1 MDILTNEAYAT
12 CVCDAWIAV
21 HSLTAFARLAVH
33 YHATDFYCVLRRK
46 SRVFCR
52 ARTGM
57 HLFGRM
63 RPSSTMS
70 PAVPH
75 TTGQR
80 VTFRIDPVVE
90 KSSVCERRA
99 ILECIPPTFFLFF
112 FPEKRKAGGRQS
124 PGFGAPFGSDRGPVS
139 AVLPRTHHFC
149 ADLVVSTDAATAVA
163 LPSRAQKERSILGRR
178 WTLRSG
184 VCEGPFRTGIVDLE
198 RPQRFLEKDC

>member
-1 MDILTNEAYAT
+1 VYTLGSAKWRCVPALPRDAGKRTSRCPMDILTNEAYAT

-112 FPEKRKAGGRQS
+112 FLRKGRLEGGRVRVS
-124 PGFGAPFGSDRGPVS
+124 GPHL
-139 AVLPRTHHFC
+139 ALI
-149 ADLVVSTDAATAVA
+149 VV
-163 LPSRAQKERSILGRR
+163 R
-178 WTLRSG
+178 
-184 VCEGPFRTGIVDLE
+184 
-198 RPQRFLEKDC
+198 